1 MYYLQIVNIVLL
13 TFIAYQSSSDEQKT
27 GIALFGAQIQGS
39 LAASV
44 HVSMVFLGPVTPGRP
59 IQIPPLVQLHENYT
73 ASSSW
78 PVFGPVVPISS
89 LEHNAVTTILDVLPS
104 NLCLSEAQPV
114 ARSYAAI
121 SPPPTIASEFRPPP
135 SDSPT
140 PTTKLATTNSFSN
153 LTVILIIFTIGC
165 FLVFCPRRVRPV
177 LGIQVGRFIFF
188 VGMVEATTEV
198 AKVLARPRRR
208 DVEKLGEDRDEDRA
222 EVPANVPPPATPVAD
237 PITPPRRPPPAT
249 LSTSIPD
256 TPMIDRVAALISS
269 AAALARGQE
278 EDKSES
284 GGLN

>member
-13 TFIAYQSSSDEQKT
+13 TFIAYQSASEEQKT

-44 HVSMVFLGPVTPGRP
+44 HVSMAFLGPVAPGRP

-73 ASSSW
+73 APSSW
-78 PVFGPVVPISS
+78 PVFGPVLPISS
-89 LEHNAVTTILDVLPS
+89 LEHNTVTTVLDILPS

-114 ARSYAAI
+114 TRSYTAI
-121 SPPPTIASEFRPPP
+121 SPPPTTSAFHPPP

-140 PTTKLATTNSFSN
+140 PTTKLATTKSFAN
-153 LTVILIIFTIGC
+153 FKVLLITFIAGC
-165 FLVFCPRRVRPV
+165 FLIFCSRRVRPV

-198 AKVLARPRRR
+198 VKVLARPRRP

-237 PITPPRRPPPAT
+237 PITPPRRPPPVT
-249 LSTSIPD
+249 PSTSQTPD

-278 EDKSES
+278 EDESES
-284 GGLN
+284 DGLN